1 MIFIQLQVFYND
13 SFVDVSGGILEHYIL
28 SGLTANTVYNISV
41 AAITGDNNDIIGDY
55 ISVITMTSLG
65 GKYNDHIAQ

>member
-1 MIFIQLQVFYND
+1 MD
-13 SFVDVSGGILEHYIL
+13 HYIL

-55 ISVITMTSLG
+55 ISVTTMTSLG
-65 GKYNDHIAQ
+65 GEYNNTFLTIHMALLHNI

>member
-55 ISVITMTSLG
+55 ISVITITSLG
-65 GKYNDHIAQ
+65 GEYNDHIA